1 MGTVKM
7 DATTVKALAE
17 RVLDGADR
25 LDEIR
30 WPTVASDAL
39 AGSTVGSAIADP
51 AAEERLADVVAHLRT
66 WATAVRAAVAA
77 LERAEVRHA
86 NRLGEPR

>member
-1 MGTVKM
+1 M
-7 DATTVKALAE
+7 DATAVRALAE
-17 RVLDGADR
+17 RVLDSADR

-39 AGSTVGSAIADP
+39 AGSTAGSAIADP
-51 AAEERLADVVAHLRT
+51 AAEERLADVVTHLRT
-66 WATAVRAAVAA
+66 WATAVRADAA
-77 LERAEVRHA
+77 AMERAEMGHA